1 MFDRAKFP
9 FSTPLS
15 RREALAVSL
24 GSATAGAAVIP
35 DSGRTAEPMT
45 LIRSKDGRR
54 LSRFRYRNAEAF
66 FMGIEHGRYG
76 RAHDL
81 LYQAGIVAQ
90 LALSSHLLD
99 LGFEDQWCARNL
111 GLNIGA
117 ALACANASGLG
128 HSSSEFEELAAIL
141 SPYSRWRDPGFA
153 GARPSLPSRLPG
165 AAVILRALLDD
176 VRDVTG
182 HSRPAK
188 GRNGG

>member
-1 MFDRAKFP
+1 MLDRATIP

-15 RREALAVSL
+15 RREALAASL
-24 GSATAGAAVIP
+24 GSATAGARVIP

-54 LSRFRYRNAEAF
+54 LSGFRYRNAEAF
-66 FMGIEHGRYG
+66 FMGIDHGRYG
-76 RAHDL
+76 RTHDL

-99 LGFEDQWCARNL
+99 IGFDDQWCARNL
-111 GLNIGA
+111 GLDIGA
-117 ALACANASGLG
+117 ALACANATGLN
-128 HSSSEFEELAAIL
+128 HSSSDFAKLATLL
-141 SPYSRWRDPGFA
+141 SPYSRWRNPDCVGIRTP
-153 GARPSLPSRLPG
+153 LPSRLP
-165 AAVILRALLDD
+165 AVAEILRALLDN

-188 GRNGG
+188 GRIDG